1 MSKNSFDFCD
11 GSLYDPTFLVF
22 RPIPTQKRSPNGHA
36 QVLRPGKKERTK
48 TLRGAPFTPAAP
60 GPVFAGSTGSSAPR
74 LATNPVFAEP
84 TYMQDPTQFKA
95 PHASDS
101 NAYKE
106 LDQLTKLH
114 QFNPLPF
121 RVIQGV
127 KEPMLKLG
135 AAYGSAGAKVEQTIA
150 QAGQIVFHS
159 AGDTGAT
166 TAKPALADEYTVVD
180 KMVADFDETDPAAV
194 PQFYY
199 HLGDVV
205 YSFGEHTYYYDQFYD
220 AFRNYPAPIF
230 AIPGNHDGLVAPV
243 APTAGGSNPTPGDPS
258 LSLSG
263 FYANFCTPQFQ
274 HSSDA
279 AGISR
284 TTMIQ
289 PGVYFTLEAPLV
301 RILGIYSNMLENP
314 GIISSTQDPTKN
326 GKAKFPNIPDAR
338 LDYLTAALT
347 RVKQEKLKG
356 AVILAVHHPPY
367 TFGKHITSLV
377 MLKEIDAICDKVGV
391 WPHAVFSGHAHNYQR
406 YTRTLGKRQIPY
418 VVCGNG
424 GHPPLQKIGVDMT
437 LRTPID
443 IPGFAQPDRGDSVSL
458 DNYDFKSFGYL
469 RVVVDTKQLRIEFH
483 PEGDGV
489 TAKTPD
495 DFVTVSLAD
504 GTLVHYTPPTT
515 PIENL

>member
-1 MSKNSFDFCD
+1 MATRKSPSPAK
-11 GSLYDPTFLVF
+11 
-22 RPIPTQKRSPNGHA
+22 KRARKHTGGA
-36 QVLRPGKKERTK
+36 QSAPAAEVPAFTASTSAA
-48 TLRGAPFTPAAP
+48 TLRVT
-60 GPVFAGSTGSSAPR
+60 
-74 LATNPVFAEP
+74 TNPVFAEP
-84 TYMQDPTQFKA
+84 GFMQDPTLFRT

-121 RVIQGV
+121 RVVQGTT
-127 KEPMLKLG
+127 EPVLKLG
-135 AAYGSAGAKVEQTIA
+135 AAYGSAGDKVEQAIR
-150 QAGQIVFHS
+150 QAGQIVFHA

-166 TAKPALADEYTVVD
+166 TAKPALQDEYNVVD
-180 KMVADFDETDPAAV
+180 KMIADFDEKDDTAV
-194 PQFYY
+194 PRFYF

-230 AIPGNHDGLVAPV
+230 AIPGNHDGLVAPTPP
-243 APTAGGSNPTPGDPS
+243 AAGQTGNPMPGDPS

-263 FYANFCTPQFQ
+263 FYANFCTLQFQ
-274 HSSDA
+274 HSNDA
-279 AGISR
+279 AGIAR

-314 GIISSTQDPTKN
+314 GVISSTKDPTKN
-326 GKAKFPNIPDAR
+326 GKAKFPNIPDVQ

-347 RVKQEKLKG
+347 RVKQEKFKG

-367 TFGKHITSLV
+367 TFGKHVTSLV

-406 YTRTLGKRQIPY
+406 FTRTLGKRQIPY

-424 GHPPLQKIGVDMT
+424 GHPPLQKISVDTT
-437 LRTPID
+437 LRTPITM
-443 IPGFAQPDRGDSVSL
+443 PGFEQPERGDSVSL

-469 RVVVDTKQLRIEFH
+469 RVIVDSTQLRIEFH

-489 TAKTPD
+489 TTKTPD
-495 DFVTVSLAD
+495 DFVTVLLAD
-504 GTLVHYTPPTT
+504 GTLVHYTPPTAS
-515 PIENL
+515 IQNQI